1 MDSDNPLHANARS
14 PAILQASL
22 QAGIQT
28 ATDYPNIHR
37 QFIIGGASIYKEALQ
52 LPSSPSRTSV
62 DRILLTRVLSPSFE
76 DCDVFMPEF
85 RDLKSEK
92 GSLLWERAEHNELE
106 EWVGGEVPSGVQ
118 EENGVKYEFQMWT
131 RAINEN

>member
-1 MDSDNPLHANARS
+1 M
-14 PAILQASL
+14 LQPSL
-22 QAGIQT
+22 QAGIQ
-28 ATDYPNIHR
+28 AAIDYPNIHR
-37 QFIIGGASIYKEALQ
+37 QFIIGGASIYKDALQ
-52 LPSSPSRTSV
+52 LSPSQTSV

-92 GSLLWERAEHNELE
+92 GLIIWERAKHSELE

-118 EENGVKYEFQMWT
+118 EENGVEYEFQMWT
-131 RAINEN
+131 R